1 MFLGKRKECVQY
13 EESLREESE
22 MVVLLQE
29 GEDGKQCEGRPFFRE
44 GGVRKPGQ
52 EPVTW
57 CTWNRISLSSFHGHP
72 RKKALSLPQR

>member
-1 MFLGKRKECVQY
+1 MFLGKRQECVQY

-29 GEDGKQCEGRPFFRE
+29 GEDGKQCEGSPFFRE
-44 GGVRKPGQ
+44 GGVRKPG
-52 EPVTW
+52 
-57 CTWNRISLSSFHGHP
+57 NRISLSSFQGHP